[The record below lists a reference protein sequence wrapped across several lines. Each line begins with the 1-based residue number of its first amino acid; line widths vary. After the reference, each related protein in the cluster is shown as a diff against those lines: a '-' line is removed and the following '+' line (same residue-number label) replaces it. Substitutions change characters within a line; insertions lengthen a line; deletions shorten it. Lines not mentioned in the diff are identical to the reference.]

1 VSPSRD
7 GVTERNASYRQLL
20 RYLRPFRWAFGV
32 SLVAMVA
39 SALFDAFSLVL
50 LIPFLRS
57 LFDMGALLP
66 DGGRNT
72 AERILDGVAGGWLQ
86 GVEGLDALRVVCLLV
101 LAALLLKNLF
111 LYLARVLSI
120 SVQERVERDMR
131 DGVYTHLQRLPL
143 GFYDRVKTGELIT
156 RVLADTRETKR
167 AVSTALAD
175 GLRHGVT
182 VAAYLLTLVFLSWRL
197 TLWAL
202 LLVPALIVVLGPVLH
217 RLRRRFRR
225 VYDEQGELVSVLQET
240 LSGMRLVKSYGA
252 EAYEGQRFRD
262 RSDRYSRGL
271 IRAAAG
277 AALAS
282 PLSEVV
288 SSVVALLLIWIG
300 AGQVLESEIL
310 GPEQFLA
317 FVTIALRM
325 VTPIKSIAQ
334 FPAQAQQALAA
345 SERYQEILDA
355 TPEPLEDPEAVD
367 VAGLDKAI
375 ELDGVS
381 FAYDT
386 GRPVLHD
393 IDLTIRKG
401 EVVALVGPSG
411 AGKSTLADLLP
422 RFVEP
427 DRGEIRLD
435 GVELGQISLP
445 SLRRLLGIVSQETLI
460 FNDTVKANIAYGEPD
475 RWDDGAVAAAAHAA
489 NALDFI
495 AELPEGMDTTV
506 GDRGVRLSGGQ
517 RQRIGIARAILRDPP
532 ILILDEATSSLDSES
547 EQLIQQ
553 AIAHLLEGRTVL
565 VIAHRLSTV
574 RGADRIVVLD
584 EGRVVEVGT
593 HPQLMQRE
601 GHYRRLHDLQFAGQ
615 GAPSSHD

>member
-1 VSPSRD
+1 
-7 GVTERNASYRQLL
+7 
-20 RYLRPFRWAFGV
+20 
-32 SLVAMVA
+32 MVA
-39 SALFDAFSLVL
+39 SALLDAFSLVL

-57 LFDMGALLP
+57 LFGMGALLP
-66 DGGRNT
+66 EGGRNT
-72 AERILDGVAGGWLQ
+72 AERFIGWVAGGWLRDL
-86 GVEGLDALRVVCLLV
+86 EGLEALRVVCLLV
-101 LAALLLKNLF
+101 LVALLFKNLF
-111 LYLARVLSI
+111 LYVGRVLSI
-120 SVQERVERDMR
+120 SVQERIERDMR
-131 DGVYTHLQRLPL
+131 DRVYAHLQRLPL
-143 GFYDRVKTGELIT
+143 GFYHRVKTGELVS
-156 RVLADTRETKR
+156 RVLADTRESKR
-167 AVSTALAD
+167 IVSSTLAD

-182 VAAYLLTLVFLSWRL
+182 VVAYLLTLVFLSWRL

-202 LLVPALIVVLGPVLH
+202 LLVPALIVALGPVLL

-225 VYDEQGELVSVLQET
+225 VFNEQGELVSVLQET

-252 EAYEGQRFRD
+252 EAYEEERFRE

-277 AALAS
+277 AHLAS

-300 AGQVLESEIL
+300 AGQVLEAGAL

-325 VTPIKSIAQ
+325 VTPIKAVAQ

-345 SERYQEILDA
+345 SERFQEVLDA
-355 TPEPLEDPEAVD
+355 TPEPIDDPHSAHVD
-367 VAGLDKAI
+367 ALDEAI
-375 ELDGVS
+375 E
-381 FAYDT
+381 FAEVAFSYEI
-386 GRPVLHD
+386 GRPALID

-435 GVELGQISLP
+435 GVDLRQISLT

-460 FNDTVKANIAYGEPD
+460 FNDTVRANIAYGDPD
-475 RWDDGAVAAAAHAA
+475 RWDDAAVEAAARTA
-489 NALDFI
+489 NALEFI
-495 AELPEGMDTTV
+495 NELPEGMDTTL

-547 EQLIQQ
+547 ELLIQD
-553 AIAHLLEGRTVL
+553 AISHLLEGRTVL

-584 EGRVVEVGT
+584 GGRVVEVGT
-593 HPQLMQRE
+593 HPQLMQRN
-601 GHYRRLHDLQFAGQ
+601 GHYRRLHDLQFANE
-615 GAPSSHD
+615 GASGSDA

>member
-1 VSPSRD
+1 MSPSRD